1 MCTAISYFA
10 DGHYFGR
17 NLDLEYSYGESVV
30 ITPRRYPFLFR
41 NGLILSDHY
50 AMIGM
55 AYVENGYP
63 LYYDGMNEKGLAM
76 AALAFPRDA
85 VYYDENETLCNLAPY
100 ELFPYLLGQCE
111 TVRQVRELLPEI
123 NLRNLPFSGHLPLTP
138 LHFLI
143 ADRTQSLTL
152 ETTEKGM
159 AVYKNPVGVLTNSPP
174 FDFQM
179 RYLHLFMGLSEKQIE
194 NRLSERLDLQP
205 FSRGMGA
212 IGLPGDLSST
222 SRFVRAVFTK
232 YHALPGQTEKENL
245 SQFFHI
251 LGAVE
256 QQKGCVEVEGK
267 YEYTIYS
274 SCCQPDRG
282 QYHYTTYDDR
292 QIVSAGFSDYDTD
305 AHTLFIASTLPK
317 IQ

>member
-30 ITPRRYPFLFR
+30 ITPRTYPFSFR
-41 NGLILSDHY
+41 NGSVLSDHY

-55 AYVENGYP
+55 AYVENDYP

-76 AALAFPRDA
+76 AALAFPKDA
-85 VYYDENETLCNLAPY
+85 VYYHENEALCNLAPY

-111 TVRQVRELLPEI
+111 TVRQVRELLPKI
-123 NLRNLPFSGHLPLTP
+123 NLCHLPFSVHLPLTP

-159 AVYKNPVGVLTNSPP
+159 TVYENPVGVLTNSPP

-179 RYLHLFMGLSEKQIE
+179 RYLHLFMGLSEKQLE

-222 SRFVRAVFTK
+222 SRFVRAVFVK
-232 YHALPGQTEKENL
+232 DHALPGKTEKENL

-256 QQKGCVEVEGK
+256 QQKGCVEADGK

-274 SCCQPDRG
+274 SCCRTDRG
-282 QYHYTTYDDR
+282 RYYYTTYDDR
-292 QIVSAGFSDYDTD
+292 QIVSAGFSDYDLD
-305 AHTLFIASTLPK
+305 AHTLFVASTLPK